1 MSLNAW
7 QDQALALRDKGLT
20 NTQIA
25 RRLGK
30 ARTTVRE
37 FLERSP
43 HLVQQARE
51 THSVHAAIERIVS
64 GLST

>member
-7 QDQALALRDKGLT
+7 QDQALVLRKKGLT
-20 NTQIA
+20 STQIA

-43 HLVQQARE
+43 HLVQQASD
-51 THSVHAAIERIVS
+51 THSAHAAIERIVR
-64 GLST
+64 GLSP